1 MFFCKD
7 PKKRTQLSDI
17 RNERVIITTEFI
29 ETKQALR
36 EFYKYLYAKKIVLLR

>member
-7 PKKRTQLSDI
+7 PKKRTQLTDI

-36 EFYKYLYAKKIVLLR
+36 EFYEYLYAKKIVLLR